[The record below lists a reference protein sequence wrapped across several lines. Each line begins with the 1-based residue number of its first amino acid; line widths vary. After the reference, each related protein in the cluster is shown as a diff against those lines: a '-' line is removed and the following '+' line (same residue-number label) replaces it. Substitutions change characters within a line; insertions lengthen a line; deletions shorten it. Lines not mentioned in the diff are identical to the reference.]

1 MTSTFEADV
10 ANRTIS
16 VAIVGLGYVGLPLA
30 ISFAEAGF
38 NTLGFDINSDVVA
51 QLQTSQSHIADI
63 SHERLKD
70 VTNSRRF
77 KATDKVEDLANCNA
91 IFICVPTPFDKAQT
105 PDLSYIE
112 SAARLVRSILQKDML
127 IILQSTTYPGTTT
140 EFVKPILEASG
151 LNAGTDFF
159 LAFSPERVDPGNEI
173 WNVRNTPKVV
183 GGFSENCTKRSTHL
197 LSALMGSSELVHTVS
212 SPEIAEMTKLLENT
226 YRAVNIALVN
236 ELAQLCHRMEIDVWD
251 VIEAAAT
258 KPFGF
263 QAFYPGIG
271 AGGHCIPVDPHYLA
285 WKAREYEFQ
294 LRFVE
299 LAADVNM
306 QMATYVVDRIG
317 KLLNKKSLP
326 VKGSKILC
334 IGASF
339 KPGVSDTRNSRAL
352 KIIELL
358 IAEGAEV
365 SYFDQNVPSIK
376 LEAST
381 LVSKNMADVVSAEWD
396 MVAVLVNTP
405 NVSLSKLDELGVTV
419 FDAVNESGEDGEFRR
434 RL

>member
-1 MTSTFEADV
+1 
-10 ANRTIS
+10 
-16 VAIVGLGYVGLPLA
+16 
-30 ISFAEAGF
+30 
-38 NTLGFDINSDVVA
+38 
-51 QLQTSQSHIADI
+51 
-63 SHERLKD
+63 
-70 VTNSRRF
+70 
-77 KATDKVEDLANCNA
+77 
-91 IFICVPTPFDKAQT
+91 
-105 PDLSYIE
+105 
-112 SAARLVRSILQKDML
+112 
-127 IILQSTTYPGTTT
+127 
-140 EFVKPILEASG
+140 
-151 LNAGTDFF
+151 
-159 LAFSPERVDPGNEI
+159 
-173 WNVRNTPKVV
+173 
-183 GGFSENCTKRSTHL
+183 
-197 LSALMGSSELVHTVS
+197 
-212 SPEIAEMTKLLENT
+212 MTKLLENT

-306 QMATYVVDRIG
+306 QMATYVVGRIG
-317 KLLNKKSLP
+317 KLLNEKSLP
-326 VKGSKILC
+326 IKGSKILC

-358 IAEGAEV
+358 IAEGAVV

-396 MVAVLVNTP
+396 SVAVLVNTP
-405 NVSLSKLDELGVTV
+405 NISLSKLDELGVAV
-419 FDAVNESGEDGEFRR
+419 FDAVNASGEDSEFRR